1 MTLDLRALDLH
12 LPPPAAHTS
21 LLGAKEPFAYTHL
34 FDKAGRRSRPPT
46 VARGSMD
53 LPCAAFDA
61 PTFAALDRSTDMAS
75 LVVGRMLAARPVLAE
90 QVGTIL
96 HTQCTLDQQMLAS
109 TCLRLRCD
117 HLPAAPRY
125 ATIGQLGTAG
135 LPTALRLAACPP
147 LAEAAARPLTCVSAS
162 DKWIAPFVQK
172 FPCLTFGDA
181 AAACLVAPGGQSSYA
196 IAHVLDMELA
206 TRPLTHDL
214 WTAPAAMQED
224 FLFAAVRDCAE
235 SVLRR
240 SDFRRARLVLIG
252 DSMTAPLAFRL
263 ADCLGL
269 ATLPPAANVHLSS
282 ASPLFSIGAA
292 MHAAAEREQ
301 IVDALIWTAS
311 PGGQAAAM
319 LVRCRPDAVRTATG
333 WMARA

>member
-1 MTLDLRALDLH
+1 MTIDLRALDLH
-12 LPPPAAHTS
+12 LPPAAAHAS
-21 LLGAKEPFAYTHL
+21 RLGAKEPASYRHL

-46 VARGSMD
+46 VARGIMSI
-53 LPCAAFDA
+53 PCAAFDA
-61 PTFAALDRSTDMAS
+61 PTAAADERTTDMAS
-75 LVVGRMLAARPVLAE
+75 LVVGRMLAGRPEQAE

-96 HTQCTLDQQMLAS
+96 HAQCTLDQQMLGS

-135 LPTALRLAACPP
+135 LPTALRLAACTP
-147 LAEAAARPLTCVSAS
+147 LPDSQARPLTCVSAS
-162 DKWIAPFVQK
+162 DKWLAPFVRH
-172 FPCLTFGDA
+172 FPWSTFGDA
-181 AAACLVAPGGQSSYA
+181 AAACLAAPGGGGFYA

-206 TRPLTHDL
+206 TRPLPFDL

-224 FLFAAVRDCAE
+224 FLFATVRDCAE
-235 SVLRR
+235 SVLSR

-252 DSMTAPLAFRL
+252 DGMTAPLSSRL
-263 ADCLGL
+263 EACLGL
-269 ATLPPAANVHLSS
+269 AGLPPAAPVHLSS

-292 MHAAAEREQ
+292 IAAAAEREQ
-301 IVDALIWTAS
+301 ILDALVWTAS

-319 LVRCRPDAVRTATG
+319 LVRCRPDALRTETG
-333 WMARA
+333 WVVRS